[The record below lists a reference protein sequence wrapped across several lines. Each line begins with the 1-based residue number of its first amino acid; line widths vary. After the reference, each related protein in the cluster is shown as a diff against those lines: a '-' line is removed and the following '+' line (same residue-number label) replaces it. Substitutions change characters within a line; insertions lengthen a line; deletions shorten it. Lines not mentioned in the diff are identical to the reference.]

1 MPQRDDA
8 TTVQLKIRIKEPLR
22 AAIEDDAEA
31 RRVTMNAV
39 INDRLE
45 QSFREHGRARDLREA
60 LALAFGADVTAVM
73 LAIGLAIR
81 DVVNASPVP
90 PDRKKLLS
98 NALLFDQSVAA
109 IDTVIESVRPAALHD
124 NDEYLLPEE
133 KAGMR
138 AMADAWPRCGRTGVL
153 ADHGASG
160 VARTVGFIYPRL
172 AWPRRNRAYASQ
184 SQGYLPL
191 TLRNLAKIT

>member
-1 MPQRDDA
+1 MPPRDDA
-8 TTVQLKIRIKEPLR
+8 ATVQLKIRIKEPLR

-45 QSFREHGRARDLREA
+45 QSFREDGRARDLREA

-98 NALLFDQSVAA
+98 NAFLFDQSVAA

-133 KAGMR
+133 KAGMEQWQMLGRDVGAQVCWQITEHPEWLGPWGSSIRDWLGPDAIERMR
-138 AMADAWPRCGRTGVL
+138 AKVEA
-153 ADHGASG
+153 
-160 VARTVGFIYPRL
+160 IYHSP
-172 AWPRRNRAYASQ
+172 
-184 SQGYLPL
+184 
-191 TLRNLAKIT
+191 